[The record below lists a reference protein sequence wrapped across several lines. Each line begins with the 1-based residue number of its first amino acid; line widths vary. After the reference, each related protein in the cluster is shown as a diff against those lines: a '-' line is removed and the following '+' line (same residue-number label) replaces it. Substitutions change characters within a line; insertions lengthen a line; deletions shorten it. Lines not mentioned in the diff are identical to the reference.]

1 MAKYTKK
8 WDKEFTKKY
17 SDCLVQLESL
27 EKEFKEMVESNPDS
41 YISIYPE
48 TSNIELGQENGY
60 MVYDF
65 GNDQTPHVDIQLSTP
80 NGSFNFTFTD
90 LKRLQGLRDDL
101 IKAIDMFKRSE
112 EDVHVKVDDDCEDE
126 EGWEENE
133 EQEYTVQ
140 ASREC
145 VQTWTHT
152 VMARSSCEA
161 YRKVQEDMDG
171 STHDQN
177 DDYDQYG
184 DIDWEVI

>member
-27 EKEFKEMVESNPDS
+27 EKEFKEMVESNPND
-41 YISIYPE
+41 YISIYPD
-48 TSNIELGQENGY
+48 TSNIELGEQNGF

-65 GNDQTPHVDIQLSTP
+65 GNDEVPHVDIQLSSS
-80 NGSFNFTFTD
+80 NGSFNFTFSD
-90 LKRLQGLRDDL
+90 LKDL
-101 IKAIDMFKRSE
+101 IRFRDELMKSIDNFKRSE
-112 EDVHVKVDDDCEDE
+112 KDVHVKVDDDCEDE

-152 VMARSSCEA
+152 VKARSSCEA

-171 STHDQN
+171 TTHDEN

-184 DIDWEVI
+184 EIDWEVI